1 MSRSGEAQENAVS
14 TSGKTAPVKPKSALP
29 ERTDT
34 DLLRKEGNGKK
45 GEADSEGT
53 TGEGVNGA
61 SSPGWG
67 TFWRLIARYRPK
79 GWLIA
84 AAVILG
90 LFETLVTLAIPL
102 LTSRMVDGFS
112 AANLTGR
119 TVALLAAAFLGQALM
134 AGFAMYTMSYVGQFI
149 VSGLRRDLWKR
160 VLKLPVSFFD
170 RNTSGETM
178 SRVTNDT
185 NIVRDFITGQ
195 VISFLSGIVSIVGAV
210 IILLTID
217 WKMTLFALLAIPG
230 AMLLLWPVGRRMY
243 AISRDMQKETAE
255 FQGDLGRVLADIRLV
270 KALLAE
276 PAEMEQGE
284 KRITGLLRFGLREA
298 RIQSIVSPLMMTIM
312 LLILVALIGYGGAQV
327 ARGALTAGALVA
339 IILYMFQIV
348 VPFTQLA
355 TFFTQFQKALGATER
370 IQEIMELTPEER
382 ELAETDE
389 RIGGKAAVLP
399 HKQDA
404 GPSVKYDEKAAL
416 RNSELAK
423 HESGDEALSEAR
435 AEEVLAGVL
444 ERSTAQLPLTFDKVS
459 FGYSADKPIL
469 QDLSFTA
476 EAGQTTAFVGPSGA
490 GKTTIF
496 SLIERFYEPI
506 EGRLLYGEEHVSGI
520 PLRQWRGR
528 IAYVSQESPVMVG
541 TIRENLIY
549 GLSGTDD
556 ADDAAVE
563 EAVRLA
569 NLTEFIASLPQG
581 LETQAGERGVKL
593 SGGQRQRLAIARAI
607 LRDPDILLLDEAT
620 AHLDSASE
628 ALVQQALDTLM
639 RSRTTLVIAHR
650 LSTVRGAD
658 KLVVIEK
665 GQATGEGTHAE
676 LLSSHAFYRKLVYGQ
691 FEPAE
696 VNKEE
701 EQR

>member
-1 MSRSGEAQENAVS
+1 MSEIGESKAGEAS
-14 TSGKTAPVKPKSALP
+14 TGARAGQSEQAEQSA
-29 ERTDT
+29 D
-34 DLLRKEGNGKK
+34 
-45 GEADSEGT
+45 A
-53 TGEGVNGA
+53 A
-61 SSPGWG
+61 AQPGWDS
-67 TFWRLIARYRPK
+67 FWRLIAKYRPK

-84 AAVILG
+84 AAVVLG
-90 LFETLVTLAIPL
+90 LFETLFTLAIPL

-112 AANLTGR
+112 ASNLTG
-119 TVALLAAAFLGQALM
+119 TTIALLAVAFLAQALM
-134 AGFAMYTMSYVGQFI
+134 SGLAMYTMSYVGQFV
-149 VSGLRRDLWKR
+149 VSGLRRDLWRR

-195 VISFLSGIVSIVGAV
+195 VITFLSGIVSIVGSV
-210 IILLTID
+210 VILLTID

-270 KALLAE
+270 KASLAE
-276 PAEMEQGE
+276 PAEMAQGE
-284 KRITGLLRFGLREA
+284 RRISGLLRFGLREA

-327 ARGALTAGALVA
+327 ARGALTAGSLVA

-382 ELAETDE
+382 NAEKQGADMRDAAE
-389 RIGGKAAVLP
+389 RPDTSAAV
-399 HKQDA
+399 
-404 GPSVKYDEKAAL
+404 
-416 RNSELAK
+416 
-423 HESGDEALSEAR
+423 SGSFS
-435 AEEVLAGVL
+435 
-444 ERSTAQLPLTFDKVS
+444 RSAHPAQYPLTFEQVG
-459 FGYSADKPIL
+459 FGYSEDKTIL
-469 QDLSFTA
+469 QELNFTA

-496 SLIERFYEPI
+496 SLIERFYEPTA
-506 EGRLLYGEEHVSGI
+506 GRLLYGGEEAAGI

-528 IAYVSQESPVMVG
+528 IAYVSQESPVMAG
-541 TIRENLIY
+541 SIRENLTY
-549 GLSGTDD
+549 GLEEASDE
-556 ADDAAVE
+556 AVDAAV
-563 EAVRLA
+563 RQA
-569 NLTEFIASLPQG
+569 NLTSFIASLPQG

-628 ALVQQALDTLM
+628 ALVQQALDSLM
-639 RSRTTLVIAHR
+639 QGRTTLVIAHR

-658 KLVVIEK
+658 KLIVIED
-665 GQATGEGTHAE
+665 GRATGEGTHSE
-676 LLSSHAFYRKLVYGQ
+676 LLESHAFYRKLVYGQ

-696 VNKEE
+696 RAEGNKEE
-701 EQR
+701 KQR